1 MDNYLVNVVSTS
13 LEVYAAAILI
23 AIMLCYM
30 LKTVY
35 SEKINQYFMGILVTQ
50 IVMNLVDSVTYVI
63 NREYVV
69 LWCIMYTLTAFQVI
83 FFHGYFVTK
92 MRLYIN
98 VASLV
103 VQVPFLLITITIV
116 AYWCSYFTG
125 WFYHIVDGQPV
136 ENPNYWMVEI
146 VLILGLFFDII
157 FAVRWRKTIGITKMM
172 TWILYIIF
180 PAVSLFFIDKWNES
194 VVFLSMNISIIMI
207 YLNITIEDEMAK
219 LHYEEELN
227 KSQKMLLLSQIH
239 PHFIFNTLSSMKQLC
254 KDEQLADLIMDFSS
268 YLRMNIDTMTND
280 ECIPFEK
287 EVEHTKAYLR
297 IEQIRFGR
305 RLSVFYNFES
315 VDFEIPPLTLQPLVE
330 NAVVHGVCQKRGGG
344 KVIIGSIDRK
354 SYYEIIIEDDGVG
367 FDPDSF
373 GEDSQVH
380 VGMENVKQ
388 RLKMMCGG
396 KLEIASEKGKGTVI
410 TIKVPKQRNVDKS
423 GRK

>member
-1 MDNYLVNVVSTS
+1 VNIVSTS
-13 LEVYAAAILI
+13 LEIYAAGILI

-50 IVMNLVDSVTYVI
+50 ILMNLVDSVTYLIDHENVI
-63 NREYVV
+63 
-69 LWCIMYTLTAFQVI
+69 LWCVMYTMTAFQVI

-92 MRLYIN
+92 MRKYIN
-98 VASLV
+98 VASMV
-103 VQVPFLLITITIV
+103 VQVPFLMITIMV
-116 AYWCSYFTG
+116 LVYWSSIFTG
-125 WFYHIVDGQPV
+125 WFYHLENGQPV
-136 ENPNYWMVEI
+136 ENSNYWVVQVI
-146 VLILGLFFDII
+146 LILGLFFDIVCAI
-157 FAVRWRKTIGITKMM
+157 RWRKTIGITKMM

-180 PAVSLFFIDKWNES
+180 PTISLFFIDKWNES
-194 VVFLSMNISIIMI
+194 VVFLSMNISIVAI

-239 PHFIFNTLSSMKQLC
+239 PHFIFNALSSMRQMC
-254 KDEQLADLIMDFSS
+254 NDEHLSNLIMDFSS

-280 ECIPFEK
+280 EIIPFEK
-287 EVEHTKAYLR
+287 EIEHTKAYLR

-305 RLSVFYNFES
+305 RLSVFYNFE
-315 VDFEIPPLTLQPLVE
+315 VTDFDIPPLTLQPLVE

-344 KVIIGSIDRK
+344 KVVIGSIDRK
-354 SYYEIIIEDDGVG
+354 NYYEIIVEDDGVG

-373 GEDSQVH
+373 EKDSQVH
-380 VGMENVKQ
+380 VGMENVRQ

-396 KLEIASEKGKGTVI
+396 KIEVNSEKGKGTVV
-410 TIKVPKQRNVDKS
+410 TIRIPKKKRS
-423 GRK
+423 